1 MGYWEL
7 FDKKLK
13 STLQVIFG
21 DFGKLTA
28 SIKNKYDPESER
40 LILKNIKYPNCL
52 KKYELQ
58 KSGPSEVRM
67 HPFKYAI
74 LKGM

>member
-52 KKYELQ
+52 KKYEL
-58 KSGPSEVRM
+58 
-67 HPFKYAI
+67 
-74 LKGM
+74 